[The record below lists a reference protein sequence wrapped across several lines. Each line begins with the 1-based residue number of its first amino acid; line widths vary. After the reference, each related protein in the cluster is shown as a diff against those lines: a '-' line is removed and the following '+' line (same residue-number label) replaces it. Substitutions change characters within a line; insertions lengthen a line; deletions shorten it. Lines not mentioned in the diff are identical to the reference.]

1 MLSGTTQFLHG
12 KEDILDH
19 IYATRIGCRFHAA
32 PLVGVGGNN
41 SNRVFELVDRL
52 SQRLVLNQEGRLLF
66 CRMRNISKVT
76 ADPQAGSSNADAPIT
91 TGLDIAAHNL
101 R

>member
-52 SQRLVLNQEGRLLF
+52 S
-66 CRMRNISKVT
+66 
-76 ADPQAGSSNADAPIT
+76 
-91 TGLDIAAHNL
+91 
-101 R
+101 